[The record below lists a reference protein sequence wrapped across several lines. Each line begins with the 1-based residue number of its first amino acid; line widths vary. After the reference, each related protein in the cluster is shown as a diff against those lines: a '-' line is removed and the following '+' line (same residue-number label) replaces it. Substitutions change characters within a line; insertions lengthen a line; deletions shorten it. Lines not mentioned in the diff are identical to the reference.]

1 MNCKLQELLENK
13 IKIYE
18 QIIYKIKNTDSA
30 LISTFYLE
38 FEKLEKIDRSIKE
51 DPIIATERIMKI
63 KL

>member
-38 FEKLEKIDRSIKE
+38 FEKLEKIDRNIKE